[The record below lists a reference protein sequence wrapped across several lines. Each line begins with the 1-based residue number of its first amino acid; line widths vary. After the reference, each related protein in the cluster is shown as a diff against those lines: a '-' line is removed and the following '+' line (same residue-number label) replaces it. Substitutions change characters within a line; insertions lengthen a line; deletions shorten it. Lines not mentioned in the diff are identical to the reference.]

1 MWWAAR
7 GGILQPRGLQ
17 TYPQA
22 WASAVKGAENGLLEQ
37 GLGSWLGKGPVS
49 TRSGVAR

>member
-1 MWWAAR
+1 MVGSPGWHIAAE
-7 GGILQPRGLQ
+7 GTADLP
-17 TYPQA
+17 TA

-37 GLGSWLGKGPVS
+37 RLGSWLGKGPVS